1 MKQRLIS
8 GIVVAA
14 VAVTAILIGGYVL
27 DILIILFGGIGIFEF
42 YNAFS
47 KRGYT
52 PVKLFGAVYIAL
64 LVLMMYFDGD
74 SYLTIIVH
82 TKAHGAFNLFP
93 PIFLLAMMVLL
104 SLLVFCHEKYNAADA
119 AITVCGGFY
128 VIFFLSYFVK
138 LRGLDGGAYLFFL
151 ALIGAVAT
159 DTFAYFIGK
168 AIGKRKLIE
177 AISPHK
183 TVAGSI
189 AGFAGNIAVL
199 TIYGIVLWYTGA
211 YQGLPLYHYPIIGAI
226 TGIVSQIGDLAA
238 SAIKRY
244 AGIKDFGKIIPG
256 HGGILDRI
264 DSYLFAIPVV
274 YYYLLF
280 CGIGGAV

>member
-8 GIVVAA
+8 GIIVAA
-14 VAVTAILIGGYVL
+14 VAVTAIIIGGYVL
-27 DILIILFGGIGIFEF
+27 DILIILFAGIGLFEF
-42 YNAFS
+42 YDAFS
-47 KRGYT
+47 KRGFA
-52 PVKLFGAVYIAL
+52 PVKAFSAVYLAL
-64 LVLMMYFDGD
+64 LVLMMYLKSD
-74 SYLTIIVH
+74 SFFSILIH
-82 TKAHGAFNLFP
+82 TKRLGEVNLFP
-93 PIFLLAMMVLL
+93 PIFFIAMLILLAK
-104 SLLVFCHEKYNAADA
+104 LVFQHEKYNAVDA
-119 AITVCGGFY
+119 SITVFGGFY
-128 VIFFLSYFVK
+128 VVFFISYFSK
-138 LRGLDGGAYLFFL
+138 IRAFEGGVYLFFL
-151 ALIGAVAT
+151 ALVGAVAT

-177 AISPHK
+177 AISPKK
-183 TVAGSI
+183 TVAGSVG
-189 AGFAGNIAVL
+189 GFVGNIVVL
-199 TIYGIVLWYTGA
+199 TIYGVVLWYTGA
-211 YQGLPLYHYPIIGAI
+211 YRGLALYQYPIIGAV
-226 TGIVSQIGDLAA
+226 TGVVSQIGDLTA

>member
-14 VAVTAILIGGYVL
+14 VAVTAIIIGGYVL
-27 DILIILFGGIGIFEF
+27 DILIILFGGIGVFEF

-52 PVKLFGAVYIAL
+52 PVKSFGFVYIAL

-74 SYLTIIVH
+74 SYLSIVVH
-82 TKAHGAFNLFP
+82 IKGRGPVNLFP
-93 PIFLLAMMVLL
+93 PVFLLAVLVLL
-104 SLLVFCHEKYNAADA
+104 SLLVFFHEKYNAADA
-119 AITVCGGFY
+119 AITVFGGFY
-128 VIFFLSYFVK
+128 VVFLISYFGK
-138 LRGLDGGAYLFFL
+138 LRELNGGVYLFFL
-151 ALIGAVAT
+151 ALVGAVAT

-168 AIGKRKLIE
+168 AIGKKKLIE

-183 TVAGSI
+183 TVAGSV
-189 AGFAGNIAVL
+189 AGLTGNIVVL
-199 TIYGIVLWYTGA
+199 TIYGLVLWYTGA
-211 YQGLPLYHYPIIGAI
+211 YRGLSLYHYPIIGVI
-226 TGIVSQIGDLAA
+226 TGIVSQVGDLAA

-274 YYYLLF
+274 YYYLIF
-280 CGIGGAV
+280 CGIGGV